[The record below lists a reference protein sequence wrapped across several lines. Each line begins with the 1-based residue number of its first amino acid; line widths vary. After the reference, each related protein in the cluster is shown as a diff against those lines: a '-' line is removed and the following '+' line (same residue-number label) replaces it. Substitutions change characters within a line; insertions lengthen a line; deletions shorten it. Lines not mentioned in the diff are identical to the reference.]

1 MKIVYYKSA
10 VCPRCIPTN
19 RFLKRLKMEHPGVE
33 IEEVEV
39 LTHIGRARKA
49 GIMSIPVIEMGGRRY
64 HGVPPR
70 EDVLRFLSG
79 AIESDG

>member
-19 RFLKRLKMEHPGVE
+19 RFLKRLKREHPGVE

-39 LTHIGRARKA
+39 LTRIGRARKA
-49 GIMSIPVIEMGGRRY
+49 GIMSIPVIEMGSRRY

-79 AIESDG
+79 EVERDG